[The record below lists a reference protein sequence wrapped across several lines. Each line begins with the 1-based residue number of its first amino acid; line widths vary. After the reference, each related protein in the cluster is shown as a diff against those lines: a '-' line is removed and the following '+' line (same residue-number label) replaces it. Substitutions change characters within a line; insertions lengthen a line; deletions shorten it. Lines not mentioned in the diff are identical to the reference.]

1 MKKPEQ
7 NPLMNFRIKKE
18 TKFGRSKYYPQ
29 QKILWWW
36 VNIFKNDYNDG
47 WFMSLELAQE
57 SLCYYIAENK
67 VEYLEVDCRKC
78 EETFKTVSS
87 TPDPPTNVV

>member
-1 MKKPEQ
+1 MTNLK
-7 NPLMNFRIKKE
+7 NFRIKKE
-18 TKFGRSKYYPQ
+18 TKFGKIKYYPQ
-29 QKILWWW
+29 QKILFWW
-36 VNIFKNDYNDG
+36 FDLFRFGDYNDG
-47 WFMSLELAQE
+47 SYRSFERAQE
-57 SLCYYIAENK
+57 KLCEHIAENK